1 MERFVSETGVKK
13 RSRIEI
19 LTSASSVPEEMGRD
33 YIKAF
38 HKLGADNCGFLNVEN
53 RSQAADAAILKR
65 LKDCDALFATGGD
78 QLALTSTIGGTAFYF
93 LLKEKLEDSD
103 FIFAGTS
110 AGAAAA
116 SEIMIIEGRSTEPA
130 YKGEVIATTGLR
142 LVNDIVFD
150 THFIERVRI
159 ARLFEVVVSNP
170 AVLGVG
176 LEENTA
182 LLIHRDRMEAMG
194 PGMAIILDGRTISQ
208 SNLLEI
214 VTGAP
219 SSIENMT
226 LHLMS
231 QHDIFNLKK
240 MQLEIN
246 NPPKAEV

>member
-1 MERFVSETGVKK
+1 M
-13 RSRIEI
+13 
-19 LTSASSVPEEMGRD
+19 
-33 YIKAF
+33 
-38 HKLGADNCGFLNVEN
+38 
-53 RSQAADAAILKR
+53 
-65 LKDCDALFATGGD
+65 
-78 QLALTSTIGGTAFYF
+78 
-93 LLKEKLEDSD
+93 
-103 FIFAGTS
+103 
-110 AGAAAA
+110 
-116 SEIMIIEGRSTEPA
+116 
-130 YKGEVIATTGLR
+130 IATTGLR

-182 LLIHRDRMEAMG
+182 LLIHRDRMEAIG
-194 PGMAIILDGRTISQ
+194 PGMTIILDGRSISQ

>member
-1 MERFVSETGVKK
+1 
-13 RSRIEI
+13 
-19 LTSASSVPEEMGRD
+19 
-33 YIKAF
+33 
-38 HKLGADNCGFLNVEN
+38 
-53 RSQAADAAILKR
+53 
-65 LKDCDALFATGGD
+65 
-78 QLALTSTIGGTAFYF
+78 
-93 LLKEKLEDSD
+93 
-103 FIFAGTS
+103 
-110 AGAAAA
+110 
-116 SEIMIIEGRSTEPA
+116 MIIEGGSTEAA

-159 ARLFEVVVSNP
+159 ARLFEVVISNP

-182 LLIHRDRMEAMG
+182 LLIHHDRMEAIG
-194 PGMAIILDGRTISQ
+194 PGMAIILNGRSISQ

-219 SSIENMT
+219 LSIEKMT